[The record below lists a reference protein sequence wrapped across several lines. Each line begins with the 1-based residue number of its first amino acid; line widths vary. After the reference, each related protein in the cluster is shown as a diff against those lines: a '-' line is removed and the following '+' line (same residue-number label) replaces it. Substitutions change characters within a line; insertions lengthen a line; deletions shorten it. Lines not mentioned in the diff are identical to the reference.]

1 MKVAMIFPD
10 PSSEK
15 GISKYSLDLI
25 ENIKKRGISIDEI
38 TFMAGKPFTLLKKLK
53 QFLKYDV
60 IHIQHEYNML
70 GGYGLPYFFL
80 FSFLGI
86 FKKKSLVV
94 TMHTVPSQ
102 KTIFKGGLIKNFLRK
117 LLYKI
122 QNKWINWASN
132 KIIVHTN
139 FFKEILINEYSIPKE
154 KIKVLPHA
162 IIEDLRI
169 TNKIKAKKE
178 LNLSGPVYLLIGT
191 MIPDH
196 GHDIIIKQADKIGK
210 TILVVTNPSA
220 VNDRNVER
228 IENFLELNK
237 NIVKQNNFEKFVR
250 FDLGFVPYETWWK
263 YFSAA
268 DLILLPY
275 RGGIGSGLFAD
286 AMAMK
291 KPVIAS
297 NIPYF
302 RDFAQNYGCIEL
314 AKDDEDFQRVI
325 KKAMKPKNYKKMIEE
340 SERYF
345 KENGLTP
352 ISKKYKKLYESLK

>member
-1 MKVAMIFPD
+1 MKVAMVFPD
-10 PSSEK
+10 PLSEK
-15 GISKYSLDLI
+15 GISKYSSDLI
-25 ENIKKRGISIDEI
+25 KNIKKQDVDFDEI
-38 TFMAGKPFTLLKKLK
+38 TFMAGKPLTLFRNFFILLKH
-53 QFLKYDV
+53 DI

-70 GGYGLPYFFL
+70 GLYGLPYFVV

-86 FKKKSLVV
+86 FKKKSLIV

-102 KTIFKGGLIKNFLRK
+102 KTTFKGGSIKNFLRK

-122 QNKWINWASN
+122 QNKWINLTSN
-132 KIIVHTN
+132 KIIVHAN
-139 FFKEILINEYSIPKE
+139 FFKEILINEYSISKE

-162 IIEDLRI
+162 IIEDLKI
-169 TNKIKAKKE
+169 TDKIKTKKE
-178 LNLSGPVYLLIGT
+178 FNLSGPVYLLIGT

-196 GHDIIIKQADKIGK
+196 GHDIILNQADKIGK
-210 TILVVTNPSA
+210 TILVATNPNS

-228 IENFLELNK
+228 IKNFLKFNQ

-250 FDLGFVPYETWWK
+250 FDLGFISYEDWWK

-275 RGGIGSGLFAD
+275 KEEIGSGIFAD

-297 NIPYF
+297 NVRYF
-302 RDFAQNYGCIEL
+302 KEIEKNYNCIKTAEEDQDFSRI
-314 AKDDEDFQRVI
+314 I
-325 KKAMKPKNYKKMIEE
+325 KESMKPKNYNKMIEGCE
-340 SERYF
+340 NFF
-345 KENGLTP
+345 KENSLTP
-352 ISKKYKKLYESLK
+352 ISKKYKELYESLK